1 MTGLK
6 EEIVRHREDFES
18 YLETVSDIG
27 IVLIDAALN
36 ILDCNQGFM
45 RMFQLQGKPRGAP
58 LADFLI
64 LGDTGL
70 KNAEGLKLSCGHRS
84 GANGILGCRAIETER
99 GHLLFCERL
108 ILTESRAL
116 EQIGAINNELIN
128 LQREAVKK
136 NLLLEKL
143 KRELDERVAE
153 LGATLS
159 RVKQLEGIIP
169 ICAYCKKI
177 RDDQDSW
184 HGLEKY
190 ITGHSEAKFSHGICP
205 DCLEKQMKE
214 MEA

>member
-1 MTGLK
+1 MNGLK
-6 EEIVRHREDFES
+6 QELVRHREDFES
-18 YLETVSDIG
+18 YLETTSGLG
-27 IVLIDAALN
+27 IVLIDPALN
-36 ILDCNQGFM
+36 ILDCNRGFT
-45 RMFQLQGKPRGAP
+45 RMFQLQGKPLGAP

-64 LGDTGL
+64 LGINGL
-70 KNAEGLKLSCGHRS
+70 KNAEELKLSCSHRS
-84 GANGILGCRAIETER
+84 NANGILGCRAIETER

-153 LGATLS
+153 LEATLS

-169 ICAYCKKI
+169 ICAYCKNI
-177 RDDQDSW
+177 RDDQDVW
-184 HGLEKY
+184 RKVEKY
-190 ITGHSEAKFSHGICP
+190 INVHPEAQFSHGICP
-205 DCLEKQMKE
+205 DCLEKEIKK
-214 MEA
+214 MEV